1 MASLSTPPPPSATAK
16 VVFVLL
22 DLTIFTDRKEVVA
35 KVIFSQ
41 ASVILSK
48 GGVSA
53 PLHDGI

>member
-1 MASLSTPPPPSATAK
+1 MASLSSPPPSATAK

-41 ASVILSK
+41 ASVILSEG
-48 GGVSA
+48 GGVCPIA
-53 PLHDGI
+53 